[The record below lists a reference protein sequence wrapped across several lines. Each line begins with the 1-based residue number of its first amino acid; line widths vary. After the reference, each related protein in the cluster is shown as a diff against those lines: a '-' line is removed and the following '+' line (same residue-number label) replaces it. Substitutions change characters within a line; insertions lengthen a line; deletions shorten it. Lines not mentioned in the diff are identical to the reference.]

1 MSTYYAPRSTIQA
14 QPLST
19 DDDELFLKFNM
30 VIYKDKQIAC
40 ITKHLCKVDMGDMIP
55 SILLDV

>member
-1 MSTYYAPRSTIQA
+1 MSIYYAPRSIIQA

-30 VIYKDKQIAC
+30 VIYKDEKIAC
-40 ITKHLCKVDMGDMIP
+40 ITKRFM
-55 SILLDV
+55 